1 MNKKTNPRV
10 SIGMPVYNGE
20 QYIEEALRTNLAQTF
35 DDFILYIAD
44 NASTDRTEE
53 ICRDFAAKDE
63 RIVYIRNTQN
73 YGASKNYSI
82 CFNPAKSE
90 YFRWTN
96 ADDTVE
102 PTLIEQCI
110 NFLDDNPGYVLAYGK
125 TRIID
130 LKGEFIEN
138 YDDMLDLPQQ
148 RASDRFKSFY
158 ENVGLSN
165 VFYGLMRREALAKT
179 ALLQSYA
186 ASDINL
192 IGELLLYGKYK
203 ELDDYLF
210 DRRMHPGASS
220 WDRADSEKQK
230 EFWDPNRKSLQL
242 NTFRKIYEYYK
253 GAGRAP
259 IGALE
264 KLYIFIYITKIVY
277 WDKKVLADEI
287 INYKL

>member
-1 MNKKTNPRV
+1 MNKIINPRV

-90 YFRWTN
+90 YFRWAN

-110 NFLDDNPGYVLAYGK
+110 GFLDDNPDYVLVYGK
-125 TRIID
+125 TKIID

-138 YDDMLDLPQQ
+138 YDDMLDLHQQ
-148 RASDRFKSFY
+148 RASGRFKYFY

-203 ELDDYLF
+203 ELGDYLF
-210 DRRMHPGASS
+210 NRRMHPGASS
-220 WDRADSEKQK
+220 WDRADNEKQK
-230 EFWDPNRKSLQL
+230 EFWDPSKKSLQL

-253 GAGRAP
+253 GVKKAP
-259 IGALE
+259 IGVLE
-264 KLYIFIYITKIVY
+264 KLHIFLYITKIAY
-277 WDKKVLADEI
+277 WDKKALADEI
-287 INYKL
+287 IKYKL